1 MAIKFNPHSKNLI
14 VLSVKIRT
22 TGETINY
29 LFPLNPGSLSIN
41 QASRVSATFTY
52 GAKVFQNLGAGLKTL
67 SIEGHTG
74 YKLAYGRYGLQEGK
88 SMPGSASQPDR
99 TSGAGHWLD
108 LYAITQLIKGE
119 NKYISGITAITNSFT
134 VDNIDNIE
142 NVQITIPDQGITY
155 DVLLQNDSFMRNR
168 EQPHLYKYKL
178 DFIVVQ
184 ESFGID
190 LAITFDA
197 SQIPDTGSLVASCK
211 KLASTVKNLKK
222 SFMSWPGVQAI
233 SDAIDDGI
241 NLANE
246 IVNVGNFAITQI
258 NSTINDLRRL
268 EKITDVINKVSA
280 NVGLIKNIVQQ
291 LQSFSNINTAFYE
304 PYIALKHLNSQA
316 SLLQKSLTG
325 DQQNLAFNINLTRL
339 ASISTP
345 VTLAANKATVA
356 QFQKDIRQL
365 NRISFPFP
373 IDRVEEITADGVTKI
388 NVFFKNRPS
397 ALGISSVK
405 IFAVNDFGN
414 ENDLVESFGDSK
426 MVLST
431 NYNTTGYFYNFII
444 EYNYSTFE
452 SIVQPKYK
460 SIKRILIQKG
470 ETLDSIVK
478 KYASSEANASRTYLS
493 EVAYLNNIEYPYI
506 VTSDN
511 PNFEAYF
518 GSYGYKIFETKGEFT
533 QYIYNIDIG
542 ATPGQE
548 LPLYDSTIALL
559 DDPAVFLLQ
568 QQEVI
573 DQLKTGSKFFVLLFK
588 ETYSNRSYA
597 VFGITDTAATK
608 CTLFS
613 PEIKSYVIC
622 ALEKGR
628 SYDVDNNSLFE
639 ILSPYTMT
647 GDLIDYYDQ
656 RAYFEFIAAPTI
668 PLFHTN
674 ISVMYQI
681 YLQNVGS
688 FILPEP
694 SDTVLPED
702 SFFTYTEKDKTF
714 LAGDNENKNYV
725 ILTNFTATGSA
736 VISSYV
742 IAAFSVYKIL
752 ADGQEVMLPSLENKF
767 LPFAEAF
774 TKEDT
779 YKVDLDVRFKYL
791 DDIHVSILPRPD
803 ILKMEYSTI
812 TGTFTSG
819 QAITFAPSGAT
830 GFYVKT
836 DTDTNRIFF
845 YLIIDPLAPVSPAL
859 GDIITSTTGSCV
871 AIGAQEAGLQGYLD
885 FRLISGLD
893 NVKQAIKDRLECPQ
907 GGLILHRNYGLPVL
921 LGKKNTL
928 EHLILLRYNL
938 FNQLMSDKR
947 VRSTNDIQIQ
957 DAGDAINA
965 QASIVLVN
973 NDDVLIKTTL

>member
-1 MAIKFNPHSKNLI
+1 MANKFNPQSKNLI

-22 TGETINY
+22 TGDIINY
-29 LFPLNPGSLSIN
+29 LFPLNPASLSIN

-74 YKLAYGRYGLQEGK
+74 YKLDYFKYGLQGSTSALASGADDLDKKAGPQEGK
-88 SMPGSASQPDR
+88 K
-99 TSGAGHWLD
+99 HWLN
-108 LYAITQLIKGE
+108 LYSIIQLIKGE
-119 NKYISGITAITNSFT
+119 NKYISRYSTLTSEFT
-134 VDNIDNIE
+134 VDNIDQIE
-142 NVQITIPDQGITY
+142 TVKITIPDQGITY

-184 ESFGID
+184 ESFGVP

-197 SQIPDTGSLVASCK
+197 SQIPDTGSLVASCT
-211 KLASTVKNLKK
+211 KLASTVKNLKAD
-222 SFMSWPGVQAI
+222 FMSLTGIQAI
-233 SDAIDDGI
+233 SDAIDNGI
-241 NLANE
+241 KYAND
-246 IVNVGNFAITQI
+246 VVTVGNFAITQI

-268 EKITDVINKVSA
+268 EKITDVVNKVSA
-280 NVGLIKNIVQQ
+280 NIGLIRGIVLQ
-291 LQSFSNINTAFYE
+291 LKTFSSLSSAFYE
-304 PYIALKHLNSQA
+304 PYIALKHFNAQA

-339 ASISTP
+339 ASVSAP
-345 VTLAANKATVA
+345 VTLASNKATVA

-373 IDRVEEITADGVTKI
+373 IDRVEEITTNGITKI

-397 ALGISSVK
+397 ALGISSIK
-405 IFAVNDFGN
+405 IFEVKDFGN
-414 ENDLVESFGDSK
+414 ENDLVETFGDAK
-426 MVLST
+426 IILST
-431 NYNTTGYFYNFII
+431 NYNTSGYFYNFVI
-444 EYNYSTFE
+444 EYNYATFE
-452 SIVQPKYK
+452 SVVQPKYK

-478 KYASSEANASRTYLS
+478 KYAPNEANSSRSYLS
-493 EVAYLNNIEYPYI
+493 EIAYLNNIEYPYI

-511 PNFEAYF
+511 PNFIAYF
-518 GSYGYKIFETKGEFT
+518 GSYGYKIFETNGEFT

-542 ATPGQE
+542 ATPGQQ
-548 LPLYDSTIALL
+548 LPLYDSITDLL

-573 DQLKTGSKFFVLLFK
+573 NQIKTGSKFFVLLFK
-588 ETYSNRSYA
+588 ETYSNRCYA
-597 VFGITDTAATK
+597 VFGITDTAAST
-608 CTLFS
+608 CSLFS

-656 RAYFEFIAAPTI
+656 RDYFDLIAAPTI
-668 PLFHTN
+668 PLFHTS

-694 SDTVLPED
+694 SNTVLPED
-702 SFFTYTEKDKTF
+702 SFFTYTEDDKIF
-714 LAGDNENKNYV
+714 LAGDDENKSYV

-752 ADGQEVMLPSLENKF
+752 SDGQEVMLPSLENKF
-767 LPFAEAF
+767 LPFTEAF

-779 YKVDLDVRFKYL
+779 YKVDLDVRFQYL

-803 ILKMEYSTI
+803 
-812 TGTFTSG
+812 
-819 QAITFAPSGAT
+819 
-830 GFYVKT
+830 
-836 DTDTNRIFF
+836 
-845 YLIIDPLAPVSPAL
+845 L
-859 GDIITSTTGSCV
+859 GVG
-871 AIGAQEAGLQGYLD
+871 QGYLD
-885 FRLISGLD
+885 FKLISGLN

-957 DAGDAINA
+957 DVGDAINA